1 MIYLVIVLNANRMC
15 GKTSR
20 FCSLFNETYYTGFTV
35 FGVGAARMI
44 NAYWS
49 VSQASLTRS
58 TQRSFVMRTAHESS
72 PHPTGSFTLMKLL
85 WDIIPTANATRLRTR
100 ARHCDSRVIT
110 NCNLVIKFYNGSEK
124 ADNRQPIRDL
134 YETKNLWEY
143 CRGFLSLLRAQG
155 CNAPNLTYASGAN
168 HP

>member
-110 NCNLVIKFYNGSEK
+110 NCNLVIKFYNGSEISWQQATHTGFVWNK
-124 ADNRQPIRDL
+124 KPMRILQRFPVFVTSARMQRAEFDI
-134 YETKNLWEY
+134 
-143 CRGFLSLLRAQG
+143 CFRG
-155 CNAPNLTYASGAN
+155 
-168 HP
+168 